1 LVIIIIRGA
10 TFIISSLC
18 EPDRANLIARACVVR
33 VAAAGWR
40 ARRRVAAATSTA
52 NDVLRLARRHAHPV
66 PQVSS
71 IPNAALMPRVSS
83 IRISVK
89 QATKRFRTFD
99 RALALRCTVAR
110 LNNRP
115 ITVDVESPAGGWTKI
130 TGRIRSIRPLK
141 NRPAKPRWEITI
153 ALPAAV
159 PP

>member
-1 LVIIIIRGA
+1 MTYYALRAGMHI
-10 TFIISSLC
+10 LC
-18 EPDRANLIARACVVR
+18 RKSPRFC
-33 VAAAGWR
+33 
-40 ARRRVAAATSTA
+40 
-52 NDVLRLARRHAHPV
+52 
-66 PQVSS
+66 
-71 IPNAALMPRVSS
+71 AALMPRVSS

-153 ALPAAV
+153 ALPAAA